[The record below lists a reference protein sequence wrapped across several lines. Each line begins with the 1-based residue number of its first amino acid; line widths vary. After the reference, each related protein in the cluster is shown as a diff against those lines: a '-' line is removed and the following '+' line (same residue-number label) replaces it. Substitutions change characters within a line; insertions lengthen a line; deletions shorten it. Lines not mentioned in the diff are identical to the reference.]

1 MQGLR
6 TLWPGLGFKS
16 KYGFLCFFC
25 RDGSDF
31 ELQSLRDF
39 RRQIRLSDAFRVA
52 ESNVADPQNNGVVC
66 HTVYCDNI
74 MGEEAPLSG

>member
-6 TLWPGLGFKS
+6 TLWPPLGLAS
-16 KYGFLCFFC
+16 KCGVSCFIC

-39 RRQIRLSDAFRVA
+39 RRQIRLSEAFRVA
-52 ESNVADPQNNGVVC
+52 ESNVSDPQNNGVVC
-66 HTVYCDNI
+66 HTVYCDII
-74 MGEEAPLSG
+74 MGESG